1 PSPAWLQRRLSAAGM
16 QPVSNIVDATNYAM
30 LETGNPIHAYD
41 LALLAGP
48 LIEVRTARTGETLR
62 TLDGVD
68 RALDPDDLLICD
80 ASGPIGLAGVMG
92 GETTEINDA
101 TSDVLLEVA
110 NFSARTVL
118 RSARRHGLRTEGAIR
133 WEKTVPPETAPLAA
147 SRCVELITA
156 TAGGRVTGGADHYPR
171 PSPRPVI

>member
-1 PSPAWLQRRLSAAGM
+1 
-16 QPVSNIVDATNYAM
+16 
-30 LETGNPIHAYD
+30 
-41 LALLAGP
+41 LLAGP

-62 TLDGVD
+62 TLDGAD

-80 ASGPIGLAGVMG
+80 ASGPIGLAGGMG
-92 GETTEINDA
+92 GETTESNDA
-101 TSDVLLEVA
+101 TSDGPREGA
-110 NFSARTVL
+110 APPARTAL
-118 RSARRHGLRTEGAIR
+118 RAPRRHGLRTEGAIR

-171 PSPRPVI
+171 PSSRPVIRLRPARANDHLGLDLDADAQAALLARID